1 MPLNLLLIAL
11 VNTAVGLLVG
21 WSSIG
26 GFLIPMFYV
35 SVLQMDPTAA
45 LSLGYFS
52 HFLSAIVASRS
63 YYKKG
68 NLPLKLAIPLS
79 VGSLVARWPGF
90 C

>member
-26 GFLIPMFYV
+26 GFLMPMFYV

-52 HFLSAIVASRS
+52 WKSRLRPPSRANKAS
-63 YYKKG
+63 G
-68 NLPLKLAIPLS
+68 
-79 VGSLVARWPGF
+79 
-90 C
+90 